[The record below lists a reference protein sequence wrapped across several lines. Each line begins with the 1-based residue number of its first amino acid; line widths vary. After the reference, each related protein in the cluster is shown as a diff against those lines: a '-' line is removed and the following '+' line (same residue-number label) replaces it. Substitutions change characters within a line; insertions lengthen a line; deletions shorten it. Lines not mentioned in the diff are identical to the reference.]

1 MFIIEGFHCRERK
14 GEGVGVKRGGVGGGG
29 CGCEGEEVWEDVGV
43 RRGKVWEKGGDGG
56 GWSMSVEDLLLEEHG
71 EHHLIGLLGETG
83 EEEDLVGCL
92 LARGRA
98 TRD

>member
-1 MFIIEGFHCRERK
+1 ME
-14 GEGVGVKRGGVGGGG
+14 
-29 CGCEGEEVWEDVGV
+29 
-43 RRGKVWEKGGDGG
+43 GDGLY
-56 GWSMSVEDLLLEEHG
+56 MSVEDLLLEEHG

>member
-1 MFIIEGFHCRERK
+1 M
-14 GEGVGVKRGGVGGGG
+14 GGGG
-29 CGCEGEEVWEDVGV
+29 CGCEEGGGV
-43 RRGKVWEKGGDGG
+43 RGGGQGWEKGGDGG

>member
-1 MFIIEGFHCRERK
+1 M
-14 GEGVGVKRGGVGGGG
+14 GG
-29 CGCEGEEVWEDVGV
+29 CGYEKRKGVGE
-43 RRGKVWEKGGDGG
+43 RGDGG

-92 LARGRA
+92 LARGWA

>member
-1 MFIIEGFHCRERK
+1 M
-14 GEGVGVKRGGVGGGG
+14 GGGG

-43 RRGKVWEKGGDGG
+43 RRGKVWEKGVMEGDGLY
-56 GWSMSVEDLLLEEHG
+56 MSVEDLLLEEHG

>member
-1 MFIIEGFHCRERK
+1 MW
-14 GEGVGVKRGGVGGGG
+14 
-29 CGCEGEEVWEDVGV
+29 EEEDVGV
-43 RRGKVWEKGGDGG
+43 KKKVWEEEDVGVKKKVWEGGTQVWEKGGDGG

-92 LARGRA
+92 LA
-98 TRD
+98 